1 MSTQQDHLER
11 QNRKLSILYDIA
23 LTVGKSLELKGV
35 LDDVLEK
42 VLAFMRARSG
52 VIYTIDYE
60 TQEMIPVTYRN
71 LSDELVTDLTK
82 NRVKLGECMCGNI
95 AQFDREVVILKNAS
109 ADPRFTRESAR
120 KERMDFYAGLPI
132 KAKDK
137 VVGVL
142 CVISHTPYDL
152 DEDLL
157 DVLRAATLPIGL
169 AIENAL
175 LFETARKEADNLKH
189 KDFEGIVATSRKMRD
204 ILALVRKI
212 INVPSSILICGE
224 SGTGKELI
232 SRAIHFNSLRK
243 EMPFLAINCAALP
256 ENLLES
262 EMFGYVKGAFT
273 GANTNKKGL
282 IEAAEGG
289 TLFLDELEAM
299 SKTLQ
304 VKLLRFLQDRTFYKV
319 GDTKPVTVDV
329 RIIAA
334 TNRELQE
341 EVRAGRFR
349 EDLYYR
355 LNVIR
360 VDLPALRDR
369 REDIAPLIR
378 YFISKFNRKFCKSI
392 KRVSKEA
399 LQAAMD
405 YEWPGNVRELENSI
419 ERAMV
424 MAEAEELRPAD
435 LPAEIAAASSTGL
448 DWSMDKVEKE
458 HILKVLDIAG
468 GNRKKAALLL
478 NLDTTTL
485 WRKLKKYS
493 NGEN

>member
-1 MSTQQDHLER
+1 MSTQKDQLER

-23 LTVGKSLELKGV
+23 LTVGKSLELKEV

-60 TQEMIPVTYRN
+60 TLDMVPVTYRN
-71 LSDELVTDLTK
+71 LSEELVTDLTENK
-82 NRVKLGECMCGNI
+82 VKLGECMCGSI
-95 AQFDREVVILKNAS
+95 AQFDREVVILRNAS
-109 ADPRFTRESAR
+109 ADHRFTRKSAR
-120 KERMDFYAGLPI
+120 EEGMDFYAGLPI
-132 KAKDK
+132 KAKGK

-142 CVISHTPYDL
+142 CVISHSPYDL

-157 DVLRAATLPIGL
+157 EVLRAATLPIGL

-175 LFETARKEADNLKH
+175 LFETARKEANNLKH
-189 KDFEGIVATSRKMRD
+189 EGFVGIVASSRKMLD
-204 ILALVRKI
+204 VLDLVRKI

-232 SRAIHFNSLRK
+232 ARAIHFNSLRK
-243 EMPFLAINCAALP
+243 GMPFLAINCAALP

-273 GANTNKKGL
+273 GAGTNKKGL
-282 IEAAEGG
+282 IEAADGG

-299 SKTLQ
+299 STALQ
-304 VKLLRFLQDRTFYKV
+304 VKLLRFLQDRTFYKL
-319 GDTKPVTVDV
+319 GDTRPVSVDV

-334 TNRELQE
+334 TNRDLQE

-369 REDIAPLIR
+369 REDIPPLIK
-378 YFISKFNRKFCKSI
+378 YFISKFNKKFCRSV
-392 KRVSKEA
+392 KRVSREA
-399 LQAAMD
+399 LRAAMD
-405 YEWPGNVRELENSI
+405 HEWPGNVRELENSI
-419 ERAMV
+419 ERAVV
-424 MAEAEELRPAD
+424 MAETEELRSSD
-435 LPAEIAAASSTGL
+435 LPVEIAEANASGPDLSI
-448 DWSMDKVEKE
+448 DRAERE
-458 HILKVLDIAG
+458 HILKVLNIAG

-493 NGEN
+493 NS

>member
-1 MSTQQDHLER
+1 MSTQKDHLER

-23 LTVGKSLELKGV
+23 LTVGKSLELKEI

-60 TQEMIPVTYRN
+60 TLDMVPVTYRN

-82 NRVKLGECMCGNI
+82 NKVKLGECMCGNI

-120 KERMDFYAGLPI
+120 KEGMDFYAGLPI
-132 KAKDK
+132 KAKGK

-142 CVISHTPYDL
+142 CVISHSPYDL

-175 LFETARKEADNLKH
+175 LFETARKEADHLKH
-189 KDFEGIVATSRKMRD
+189 KDFEGIIASSRKMLD
-204 ILALVRKI
+204 ILTMVRKI

-224 SGTGKELI
+224 SGTGKELVA
-232 SRAIHFNSLRK
+232 RAIHFNSLQR
-243 EMPFLAINCAALP
+243 ERTFLAINCAALP

-273 GANTNKKGL
+273 GANANKKGL

-299 SKTLQ
+299 SKALQ

-319 GDTKPVTVDV
+319 GDTRPVTVDV
-329 RIIAA
+329 RVIAA
-334 TNRELQE
+334 TNRDLQE

-369 REDIAPLIR
+369 REDIPPLIK
-378 YFISKFNRKFCKSI
+378 YFISKFNKKFCKSV

-399 LQAAMD
+399 LQAAMN

-424 MAEAEELRPAD
+424 MAESEELRLSD
-435 LPAEIAAASSTGL
+435 LPAEIAAASASGL

-468 GNRKKAALLL
+468 GSRKKAALLL

-493 NGEN
+493 NWGK